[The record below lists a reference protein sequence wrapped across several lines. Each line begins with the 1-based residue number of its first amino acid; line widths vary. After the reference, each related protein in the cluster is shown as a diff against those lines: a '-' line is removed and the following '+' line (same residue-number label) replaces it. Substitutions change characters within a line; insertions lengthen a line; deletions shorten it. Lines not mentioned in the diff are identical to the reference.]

1 MNPDALPK
9 IQALLGK
16 SPLFRELS
24 PEELM
29 PIAQGTREVHAPKGM
44 ILFQK
49 GDLPSGF
56 YWVVFGQVKL
66 TFLSPSGAE
75 KIVEILPAGQT
86 FGEAVMFSQ
95 RPYPVYAQTLAD
107 SLLLHIPQAAIFGE
121 IERNK
126 SFALK
131 MLAGLSARL
140 HGLVNDVAALS
151 LDTGSQRLVGY
162 LLSHCDQEH
171 VDSNGEH
178 SLRLPAG
185 KAVVASR
192 LNITP
197 ETLSRILQDLV
208 TRGLITVNGREIT
221 IHRLKDL
228 QAFSC

>member
-9 IQALLGK
+9 IQALLGR

-75 KIVEILPAGQT
+75 KIVEIVPAGQS
-86 FGEAVMFSQ
+86 FGEAVMFSE
-95 RPYPVYAQTLAD
+95 RPYPVYAQSLTD
-107 SLLLHIPQAAIFGE
+107 SLLLHVPQAAIFGE

-126 SFALK
+126 AFALK
-131 MLAGLSARL
+131 LLAGLSARL

-162 LLSHCDQEH
+162 LLSQCEANIADNAQPTF
-171 VDSNGEH
+171 
-178 SLRLPAG
+178 RLAVG
-185 KAVVASR
+185 KAAIASR
-192 LNITP
+192 LDISP
-197 ETLSRILQDLV
+197 ETFSRILQDL
-208 TRGLITVNGREIT
+208 TLRDLITVSGREIT
-221 IHRLKDL
+221 ILDVEKLRS
-228 QAFSC
+228 FGG